1 MSLRAPLARA
11 LHHGS
16 AHDGVGHWLVQRVT
30 AAALAPLAIW
40 LLVGLLSLPSS
51 DYATVTR
58 WIGAGAHPVLL
69 ALTLLIASWHAWL
82 GIQVVIEDYVH
93 GFVAKTVALL
103 ASLFVHVLLAAA
115 GVYAVLHIALAG
127 GVAAGGT

>member
-1 MSLRAPLARA
+1 MSLRTPQARA

-16 AHDGVGHWLVQRVT
+16 AHDGVGHWVVQRVT

-40 LLVGLLSLPSS
+40 LLVALLALPSS

-58 WIGAGAHPVLL
+58 WIGTGVHPLLL
-69 ALTLLIASWHAWL
+69 ALTVLIATWHAWL

-93 GFVAKTVALL
+93 GVVRKTIALL
-103 ASLFVHVLLAAA
+103 VSLFVHVLLAA
-115 GVYAVLHIALAG
+115 GGLYAVLRIALAG
-127 GVAAGGT
+127 GIAAGGT

>member
-40 LLVGLLSLPSS
+40 LLVALLSLPSS
-51 DYATVTR
+51 DYTTVTR
-58 WIGAGAHPVLL
+58 WIGAGLHPVLL
-69 ALTLLIASWHAWL
+69 ALVVLVGAWHAWL
-82 GIQVVIEDYVH
+82 GVQVVIEDYVH
-93 GFVAKTVALL
+93 GFLAKTLALL
-103 ASLFVHVLLAAA
+103 ASVFVHVL
-115 GVYAVLHIALAG
+115 
-127 GVAAGGT
+127 VAAGGLYALLRIALVSHA